1 MMEETGIGIWGVPLA
16 IFAGAIRVSTP
27 FIFVSLGETITERSG
42 RINLGLEG
50 TLVFGA
56 MTAYAVAVITGSPTL
71 GVLAAM
77 AAGAVFGLIHGWICK
92 FPKVNDI
99 AIGIAMM
106 QFGLGM
112 AFFLGKSFI
121 QPVAPKLPSIALGG
135 WSSTPQIQA
144 ALNINVLFFIGAAL
158 ALFLFW
164 AFKNTRIG
172 LILRVVGD
180 STDAARAMGI
190 DPDRVRLLATAAGGS
205 LAAIG
210 GAYLSLYYPGSWNEG
225 ISSGQGLMAVALV
238 IFARWNPIGCF
249 LAALLF
255 GGAGALGPAL
265 QSVGVTQGYYL
276 FYAAPYV
283 LTLIIL
289 IATSSP
295 TRSLAG
301 APGALSL
308 TK

>member
-1 MMEETGIGIWGVPLA
+1 MEETGIGIWGVPLA

-56 MTAYAVAVITGSPTL
+56 MTAYAVAVMTNSPTL

-77 AAGAVFGLIHGWICK
+77 VAGAIFGLIHGWICK

-121 QPVAPKLPSIALGG
+121 QPVAPKLPSIPLGG
-135 WSSTPQIQA
+135 WSSTPQVQA

-190 DPDRVRLLATAAGGS
+190 HPDRVRLLATAVGGS

-283 LTLIIL
+283 LTLVIL

>member
-1 MMEETGIGIWGVPLA
+1 MEPVDIGLWGVPLA
-16 IFAGAIRVSTP
+16 ILGGAIRVSTP
-27 FIFVSLGETITERSG
+27 FIFVSIGEAITERSG

-50 TLVFGA
+50 TLVVGA
-56 MTAYAVAVITGSPTL
+56 MTAYAVAVLTGSPWL
-71 GVLAAM
+71 GVLAA
-77 AAGAVFGLIHGWICK
+77 AATGVCFGLFHGWICK

-99 AIGIAMM
+99 AIGIALML
-106 QFGLGM
+106 FGTGL
-112 AFFLGKSFI
+112 AFFFGKPFI
-121 QPVAPKLPSIALGG
+121 QPSAPDLPAIPLGF
-135 WSSTPQIQA
+135 WSDIPQVQA
-144 ALNINVLFFIGAAL
+144 ALNINVLFLIGIAL
-158 ALFLFW
+158 SVFLWW
-164 AFKNTRIG
+164 AFKNTRAG

-180 STDAARAMGI
+180 SSDAARAMGLN
-190 DPDRVRLLATAAGGS
+190 PNTVRLVATGVGGA

-210 GAYLSLYYPGSWNEG
+210 GAYLSLYYPGSWNER

-276 FYAAPYV
+276 FYAAPYI
-283 LTLIIL
+283 LTLLIM

-295 TRSLAG
+295 GRSLAG
-301 APGALSL
+301 APGELSI

>member
-1 MMEETGIGIWGVPLA
+1 MEQTAIGLWGVPLA
-16 IFAGAIRVSTP
+16 ILAGAIRVSTP

-56 MTAYAVAVITGSPTL
+56 MTAYAVAVMTGSPWL

-77 AAGAVFGLIHGWICK
+77 ATGAVFGTVHGWICK
-92 FPKVNDI
+92 WPKVNDI

-121 QPVAPKLPSIALGG
+121 KPAAPHLPAIPLGF
-135 WSSTPQIQA
+135 WSSVSQVQA
-144 ALNINVLFFIGAAL
+144 ALNIN
-158 ALFLFW
+158 ALFLIGAVLAVVLWW
-164 AFKNTRIG
+164 AFRNTRVG

-190 DPDRVRLLATAAGGS
+190 DPDRIRLLATAAGGS

-265 QSVGVTQGYYL
+265 QSVGVSEGYYL

-283 LTLIIL
+283 MTLVIMII
-289 IATSSP
+289 TSSP
-295 TRSLAG
+295 TRSLSG
-301 APGALSL
+301 APGALSI

>member
-1 MMEETGIGIWGVPLA
+1 MEETGIGIWGVPLA

-56 MTAYAVAVITGSPTL
+56 MTAYAVAVMTNSPTL

-77 AAGAVFGLIHGWICK
+77 VAGAIFGLIHGWICK

-121 QPVAPKLPSIALGG
+121 QPVAPKLPSIPLGG

-190 DPDRVRLLATAAGGS
+190 HPDRVRLLATAVGGS

>member
-1 MMEETGIGIWGVPLA
+1 MEETSIGIWGVPLA

-27 FIFVSLGETITERSG
+27 FIFVSLGEAITERSG

-56 MTAYAVAVITGSPTL
+56 MTAYAVAVMTGSPTL

-77 AAGAVFGLIHGWICK
+77 VAGAIFGLIHGWICK

-121 QPVAPKLPSIALGG
+121 QPVAPKLPSIPLGG

-144 ALNINVLFFIGAAL
+144 ALNINVLFLIGAAL

-190 DPDRVRLLATAAGGS
+190 DPDRVRLLATAVGGS

-283 LTLIIL
+283 LTLVIL

>member
-1 MMEETGIGIWGVPLA
+1 MEETGIGIWGVPLA

-106 QFGLGM
+106 QFGLGL